1 MDLAAGCGGLKL
13 QSGFGNDDSS
23 LYITTKSCLLFVSAV
38 CMSVVNPLSFFVE
51 EKLGLPHKLFS
62 NMTMN
67 ELQSIVSSTSG
78 ENVLMRTHQRKKF
91 ASPYFDRCY
100 NSEVKIEQDSRKH
113 MHHCMNKLAV

>member
-1 MDLAAGCGGLKL
+1 MPFVV
-13 QSGFGNDDSS
+13 SG
-23 LYITTKSCLLFVSAV
+23 V

-78 ENVLMRTHQRKKF
+78 ENVLMRTLIRER
-91 ASPYFDRCY
+91 SL
-100 NSEVKIEQDSRKH
+100 
-113 MHHCMNKLAV
+113 HHHTLIDVTTVR